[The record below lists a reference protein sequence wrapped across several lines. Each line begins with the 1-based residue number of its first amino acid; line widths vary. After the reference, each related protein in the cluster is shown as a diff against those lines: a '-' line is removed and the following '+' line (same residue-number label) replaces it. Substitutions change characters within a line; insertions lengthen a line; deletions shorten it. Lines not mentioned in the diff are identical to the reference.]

1 MFGNKK
7 NKEKIELF
15 KIIQETFFVKPQVEG
30 NFVVEAC
37 EDKSLECKWTITGA
51 FDFKAMSAGLV
62 KKLKAVIPEDSFN
75 KAIFGVESVKLAKN
89 EEGVYI
95 VKSEDTAF
103 NMESKFASFF
113 DKAEKEVLSVL
124 AARCVDYKLIKK
136 EIVKLDNLE
145 NIEQVKMRFI
155 PKDTLALRVFINSTN
170 LYLGDI
176 DVSGI
181 TDLTYAFSIYSN
193 ARVQENPRKD
203 FSGIEKWDTSNVTK
217 MLGVF
222 AGCVN
227 FNHDISSWNTSKVT
241 NTEVMFASCQKFN
254 QDLSWMDVS
263 NVESMKGMFYR
274 CDIFDQD
281 LSSWNPVK
289 CKNMSFMF
297 FKCKKYTHDISMWN
311 TEALKNDENMFL
323 ECPLEEAKKPRQPS
337 TDFKRQYY
345 EKYVGPDSKKYARAS
360 NWKKLGIA
368 AAFVIVVIVFSLMNQ
383 GAGA

>member
-1 MFGNKK
+1 MIKFK

-15 KIIQETFFVKPQVEG
+15 KIIQEAFFVKPEVEG
-30 NFVVEAC
+30 NFV
-37 EDKSLECKWTITGA
+37 LEKDADNSVVCKWTITGS
-51 FDFKAMSAGLV
+51 FDLKSISSSLQ
-62 KKLKAVIPEDSFN
+62 KKLKDVLPQSSKD
-75 KAIFGVESVKLAKN
+75 KAIFGVESVKLEPNA
-89 EEGVYI
+89 EDVYV
-95 VKSEDTAF
+95 VKSENTTFDLDPKFEIF
-103 NMESKFASFF
+103 N
-113 DKAEKEVLSVL
+113 KEDREILSVL
-124 AARCVDYKLIKK
+124 ASRCVDYKLIKDELLK
-136 EIVKLDNLE
+136 INNLE
-145 NIEQVKMRFI
+145 TSDEVKFRFI

-176 DVSGI
+176 DVSNI

-227 FNHDISSWNTSKVT
+227 FNADISSWNTSKVT
-241 NTEVMFASCQKFN
+241 NMEVMFASCRKFN

-281 LSSWNPVK
+281 LSSWDTSK
-289 CKNMSFMF
+289 CKDMSYMF
-297 FKCKKYTHDISMWN
+297 FKCKKFAHDISMWK

-323 ECPLEEAKKPRQPS
+323 ECNLEESKKPRQPS

-345 EKYVGPDSKKYARAS
+345 EKYVGPNSKKYARAS

-368 AAFVIVVIVFSLMNQ
+368 AAFIIIVVVFSIMNQ
-383 GAGA
+383 GVPA